1 MSLTQPDIDKAK
13 LFYLEHLD
21 HVSQLMH
28 DSKEETC
35 YPPTDTYDV
44 IRPEVWKPAHWRWFW
59 MNYIDNSV

>member
-35 YPPTDTYDV
+35 YPPTDTYDQT
-44 IRPEVWKPAHWRWFW
+44 R
-59 MNYIDNSV
+59 SVETSSLEMVLDELYRQ